1 MRSDSIYV
9 AGYGSWLPPAMSS
22 GDAVL
27 SGLVDPGYADVQQI
41 AAVTVA
47 EETAGPE
54 MAAAAGRQ
62 ALRRAE
68 PYVEGVDLLLH
79 SALYYQGH
87 DMWAPASYVQRRTVG
102 DQCPAIDIRQT
113 SNGGMASLELAAAYL
128 RGRTPGRAALLTC
141 GDFFCMP
148 GIDRWRSDP
157 GTVFAD
163 GGAALVVASGR
174 GFARLRSLAVI
185 SDCELE
191 GMHRGDDPWSSAP
204 MAVRQTIDVKKTTR
218 AFLRNAGRSFVTDR
232 MAAGQATAV
241 KAALAEA
248 DTSVAEIDRF
258 VLPNFG
264 RRRMDASFFRPL
276 HIDPVRSTWP
286 WGRSVGHLGAGD
298 QFAGLTHLLD
308 TGQLEAGHLV
318 ALLGVGGGFTWSCA
332 VLEMVTVPQTGPALA
347 AC

>member
-1 MRSDSIYV
+1 VRSDSIYV

-22 GDAVL
+22 GDAAAC
-27 SGLVDPGYADVQQI
+27 GLVEPGYADMQKM

-54 MAAAAGRQ
+54 MAAAAGRL

-68 PYVEGVDLLLH
+68 PYLEGVDLLLH

-102 DQCPAIDIRQT
+102 DQCPAIDVRQT
-113 SNGGMASLELAAAYL
+113 SNGGMASLELASAYL
-128 RGRTPGRAALLTC
+128 RGRSPGRAALLTC
-141 GDFFCMP
+141 GDSFSMP

-163 GGAALVVASGR
+163 GGAALVVAADR

-191 GMHRGDDPWSSAP
+191 GMHRGDDPWSPAP
-204 MAVRQTIDVKKTTR
+204 RAVRETIDVKKTTR

-248 DTSVAEIDRF
+248 DTSVAEIHKF

-264 RRRMDASFFRPL
+264 RRRMDGAFFRPL
-276 HIDPVRSTWP
+276 HIDPARSTWP

-298 QFAGLTHLLD
+298 QFAGLTYLLE
-308 TGQLEAGHLV
+308 TGQLEPGQLV
-318 ALLGVGGGFTWSCA
+318 AMLGVGGGFSWSCA
-332 VLEMVTVPQTGPALA
+332 VLEMVTVPEAAPAVA
-347 AC
+347 A